1 LLRVVVMCYDIVG
14 ACEWQRMQSAHSVLD
29 MQKKTQNCFWSIMV
43 IVISRSD
50 RKAIV
55 FGDFVW
61 ILAFF

>member
-1 LLRVVVMCYDIVG
+1 
-14 ACEWQRMQSAHSVLD
+14 MQSAHSVLD
-29 MQKKTQNCFWSIMV
+29 MQKNTQNCFWSIMV

>member
-1 LLRVVVMCYDIVG
+1 
-14 ACEWQRMQSAHSVLD
+14 MQSTHSVLD
-29 MQKKTQNCFWSIMV
+29 MQKNTQNCFWSIMV